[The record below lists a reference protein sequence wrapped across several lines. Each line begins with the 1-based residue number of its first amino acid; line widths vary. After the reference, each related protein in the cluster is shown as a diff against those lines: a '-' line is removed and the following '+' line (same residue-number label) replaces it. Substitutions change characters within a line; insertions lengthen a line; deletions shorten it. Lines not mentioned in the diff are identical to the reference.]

1 MFAYI
6 KGSLEEKATN
16 YVVIDVGGIGYKI
29 FMSNISIN
37 EIGELGKIVK
47 VHTYY
52 YVREDVISLYGF
64 LHHDELKMF
73 ELLLSVSGIGAKSFA
88 VRALG
93 ANSAISTHSNITPA
107 GIACAIISNN
117 VALLKKI
124 PGIGPKTAQRIIL
137 ELQDKLKAEEELTKN
152 EQEEINFVQ
161 NSENVNEAIQA
172 LQILGYNKKEIDKAF
187 EKIANT
193 DVSVEELIKKGLSI
207 LSR

>member
-73 ELLLSVSGIGAKSFA
+73 ELLLSVSGIGAKS
-88 VRALG
+88 
-93 ANSAISTHSNITPA
+93 AIAMLSNITPA
-107 GIACAIISNN
+107 GFACAIISNN

-137 ELQDKLKAEEELTKN
+137 ELQDKLKSEEELTKN

-161 NSENVNEAIQA
+161 NNENVNEAIQA
-172 LQILGYNKKEIDKAF
+172 LQILGYNKMEIDKAF